1 MPLGGAIGAEPK
13 DSATRLVVLLPMAQL
28 REGVEVDTRVAG
40 YVTKPVRQ
48 SQLYNCLATVLKIEA
63 PVDSGTQTLHVKPQT
78 PLNARILV
86 VEDNVVNQ
94 ILLLRLLEKL
104 NCRIDVAANGLEA
117 IEALKCL
124 PYDLVLM
131 DCQMPEMDGFAATR
145 AIRDYEKQVISG
157 AVSPSLNSSF
167 TRARSKGGRMPIV
180 ALTANVMHGDK
191 EHCLE
196 AGMDDYIAKPVRSE
210 LLYEVIER
218 WIGLN
223 QPVA

>member
-1 MPLGGAIGAEPK
+1 VDCAETRLSCTELLRSAVNEGSPYRVVFMDHQLSGGDELPLGGAIGAEPK

-117 IEALKCL
+117 IEALKGL

-131 DCQMPEMDGFAATR
+131 DC
-145 AIRDYEKQVISG
+145 
-157 AVSPSLNSSF
+157 
-167 TRARSKGGRMPIV
+167 
-180 ALTANVMHGDK
+180 
-191 EHCLE
+191 
-196 AGMDDYIAKPVRSE
+196 
-210 LLYEVIER
+210 
-218 WIGLN
+218 
-223 QPVA
+223 